1 MSTACESFLVCLC
14 LQDACCEVL
23 RRSKA
28 KLNLAQASQTLE
40 LRSAVPVEVLSKES
54 SLPRWTYPQFMLC
67 LQLHTDLFTACVEGC
82 HGTCVEVG
90 GQLAG
95 AGSLLPSCGSLG
107 LLTSAL
113 AASLLPA
120 ESHLASP
127 MVCFYLVC
135 ARVHTHLR
143 LHVCV
148 GGGGGMPNAYRAL
161 STIYIFFLIFN

>member
-40 LRSAVPVEVLSKES
+40 LRSTVPVEVLSKES

-120 ESHLASP
+120 EPSCQPYGVLLSC
-127 MVCFYLVC
+127 VCMCTRTC
-135 ARVHTHLR
+135 ACM
-143 LHVCV
+143 CV
-148 GGGGGMPNAYRAL
+148 LGVVEECRMPTVL
-161 STIYIFFLIFN
+161 

>member
-40 LRSAVPVEVLSKES
+40 LRSTVPVEVLSKES
-54 SLPRWTYPQFMLC
+54 SLSRWTYPQFMLC
-67 LQLHTDLFTACVEGC
+67 LQLHTDLFTGCVEGC
-82 HGTCVEVG
+82 HGTCVEVR

-113 AASLLPA
+113 AVSLLPA
-120 ESHLASP
+120 KPSCQPYGVLLSCVR
-127 MVCFYLVC
+127 VCTGTC
-135 ARVHTHLR
+135 ACM
-143 LHVCV
+143 CV
-148 GGGGGMPNAYRAL
+148 LGVVGECRMPTVL
-161 STIYIFFLIFN
+161 

>member
-14 LQDACCEVL
+14 LQDASCEVL

-40 LRSAVPVEVLSKES
+40 LRSTVPVEVLSKES

-120 ESHLASP
+120 EPSCQPYS
-127 MVCFYLVC
+127 MTSYKNVYLGFEGFISRERDWG
-135 ARVHTHLR
+135 AVHRSSYHSL
-143 LHVCV
+143 
-148 GGGGGMPNAYRAL
+148 
-161 STIYIFFLIFN
+161 